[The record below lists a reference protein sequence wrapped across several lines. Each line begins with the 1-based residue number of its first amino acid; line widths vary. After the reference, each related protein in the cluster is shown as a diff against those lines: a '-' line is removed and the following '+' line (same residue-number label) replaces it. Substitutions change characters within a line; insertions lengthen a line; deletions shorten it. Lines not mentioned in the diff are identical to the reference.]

1 VFSELEDGILCREK
15 DDHREADFHFGYRPR
30 PVIHYHLPAKMSRVT
45 ISTAPCDPS
54 ASLVSDVRRITKLG
68 VLDVRDRLSAG
79 EPVFDQELFGNRTED
94 VFAKARALL
103 SALEYGGHQPLV
115 SEAGRPITPQI
126 LRNIFQASE
135 EEAEEL
141 RRLDDLGHV

>member
-1 VFSELEDGILCREK
+1 
-15 DDHREADFHFGYRPR
+15 
-30 PVIHYHLPAKMSRVT
+30 MSRVT

-79 EPVFDQELFGNRTED
+79 EPLFDQDLFGNRTED

>member
-1 VFSELEDGILCREK
+1 
-15 DDHREADFHFGYRPR
+15 
-30 PVIHYHLPAKMSRVT
+30 M
-45 ISTAPCDPS
+45 
-54 ASLVSDVRRITKLG
+54 
-68 VLDVRDRLSAG
+68 RDRLSAG
-79 EPVFDQELFGNRTED
+79 KPVFDQELFFNRTED
-94 VFAKARALL
+94 VFAIARALL
-103 SALEYGGHQPLV
+103 SALECAGHQPLV

>member
-1 VFSELEDGILCREK
+1 
-15 DDHREADFHFGYRPR
+15 
-30 PVIHYHLPAKMSRVT
+30 M
-45 ISTAPCDPS
+45 
-54 ASLVSDVRRITKLG
+54 
-68 VLDVRDRLSAG
+68 
-79 EPVFDQELFGNRTED
+79 FDQELFFNRTED

-103 SALEYGGHQPLV
+103 SALESAGHQPFV

-126 LRNIFQASE
+126 LRNVFQASE

>member
-1 VFSELEDGILCREK
+1 
-15 DDHREADFHFGYRPR
+15 
-30 PVIHYHLPAKMSRVT
+30 MSRVT

-54 ASLVSDVRRITKLG
+54 ASLVSEVRRITNLG

-79 EPVFDQELFGNRTED
+79 KPVFDQELFFNRTED

-103 SALEYGGHQPLV
+103 SALECGGHQPLV

-135 EEAEEL
+135 EDAEEL

>member
-1 VFSELEDGILCREK
+1 
-15 DDHREADFHFGYRPR
+15 
-30 PVIHYHLPAKMSRVT
+30 MSHVT
-45 ISTAPCDPS
+45 ISIAPCDPS
-54 ASLVSDVRRITKLG
+54 VSLVGEVRRITNLG
-68 VLDVRDRLSAG
+68 ILEVRDRLSTG
-79 EPVFDQELFGNRTED
+79 KPVFDQELFFNRTED

-103 SALEYGGHQPLV
+103 SALERGGHQPLV

-141 RRLDDLGHV
+141 RRLDDLGHA